1 MAVLCSYY
9 KGETMI
15 DPRNSSPVQLPSTN
29 VLSTM
34 DETMSYSSKV
44 DVQLS
49 QQAATFK
56 ASEYI
61 DWDDEFN
68 MENDYE

>member
-1 MAVLCSYY
+1 
-9 KGETMI
+9 MI
-15 DPRNSSPVQLPSTN
+15 DPRNSSPIQLPSEN
-29 VLSTM
+29 PFSTL
-34 DETMSYSSKV
+34 DTTVSYSDKV